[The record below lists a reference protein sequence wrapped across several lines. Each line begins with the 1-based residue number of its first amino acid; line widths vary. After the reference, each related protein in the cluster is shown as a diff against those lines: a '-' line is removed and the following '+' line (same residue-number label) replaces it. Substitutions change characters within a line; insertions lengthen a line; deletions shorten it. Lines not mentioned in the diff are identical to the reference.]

1 MAKKTPAIEPETEKI
16 TINLGYV
23 DLGRVDLL
31 VQEGFYSNRSD
42 FIRAAIRAQI
52 NTHHEVIQQS
62 AARRT
67 LVLGLQDFTR
77 ARLEAVRGKGERL
90 QVQVLGLARI
100 AEDVSPELALATIES
115 VRVLGGFHA
124 SPAVRAALADRI
136 Q

>member
-1 MAKKTPAIEPETEKI
+1 MAKSLVEPETEKI

-42 FIRAAIRAQI
+42 FIRAAIRAQLS
-52 NTHHEVIQQS
+52 THHDVIQQT
-62 AARRT
+62 AARKT

-77 ARLEAVRGKGERL
+77 AHLEAVRGRGERL
-90 QVQVLGLARI
+90 QIHVLGLARI
-100 AEDVSPELALATIES
+100 AHDVSPELALATIES

-124 SPAVRAALADRI
+124 PAAVRAALAERI

>member
-1 MAKKTPAIEPETEKI
+1 MPKKAVRESETEKI

-31 VQEGFYSNRSD
+31 VQEGFYSSRSD
-42 FIRAAIRAQI
+42 FIRAAIRAQL
-52 NTHHEVIQQS
+52 NTHLDVIQQA
-62 AARRT
+62 AARKT

-77 ARLEAVRGKGERL
+77 ANLEAVRARGERL
-90 QVQVLGLARI
+90 QIQVLGLARI
-100 AEDVSPELALATIES
+100 SPDVSPELALATIES
-115 VRVLGGFHA
+115 IHVLGGFHA

>member
-1 MAKKTPAIEPETEKI
+1 MGKSVVESETEKI

-42 FIRAAIRAQI
+42 FIRAAIRAQL
-52 NTHHEVIQQS
+52 NAHHDVIQQT
-62 AARRT
+62 AARKT

-77 ARLEAVRGKGERL
+77 AHLEAVRGRGERL
-90 QVQVLGLARI
+90 QIHVLGLARI
-100 AEDVSPELALATIES
+100 AHDVSPELALATIES

-124 SPAVRAALADRI
+124 PAAVRAALAERI